1 MLPKFTFNPCSGRVA
16 GVSTV
21 PVAPSIRRCWIDCQN
36 EQGNYLC
43 YTLYQLSNVNPAF
56 TVTCQRATLL
66 SSSWPRTSATLN
78 QLILRIVFP
87 ARLVALFTAF
97 STPSEEEPTSS
108 IFLLGVVTHEHI
120 ESFQVVSGE
129 HISRFRGPSSNSTNK
144 GHRDS
149 VCVESA
155 HRGSNR
161 PPPRATMYRKR
172 KQNRTAGMFRF

>member
-1 MLPKFTFNPCSGRVA
+1 MFDKIDRRYRNGLKAVVLGSSLLHMSKSASSHPISILSAIQREPHLHCHLPMRHLVILELA
-16 GVSTV
+16 
-21 PVAPSIRRCWIDCQN
+21 AH
-36 EQGNYLC
+36 
-43 YTLYQLSNVNPAF
+43 PA
-56 TVTCQRATLL
+56 
-66 SSSWPRTSATLN
+66 TSN

-155 HRGSNR
+155 RRGSNR
-161 PPPRATMYRKR
+161 PRPAAMYRKR